1 MLERFLDP
9 TTLCLQPQKCWTSL
23 VEHVPKLD
31 IYSLPHVYATA
42 SGGSRWTAGGQK
54 GRRCPTEVPSQPT
67 AVGRAGVLLVSSCG
81 PLCSVACYKT
91 NSALPTPPPPKT
103 TFLTLFLAFLLGMS
117 PSTLCSFVSS
127 ASSGVSAVGGDRR
140 PRPTTV
146 TTVHTG
152 SKWEPGR
159 RGAGRRLGW
168 PVASVRSHPAVHA
181 QWRTRRKKIFYGH
194 ILYCN
199 SEMFHLSQTAMT
211 PGGTDLTVSG
221 AVHIYTYI

>member
-1 MLERFLDP
+1 MPR
-9 TTLCLQPQKCWTSL
+9 
-23 VEHVPKLD
+23 
-31 IYSLPHVYATA
+31 
-42 SGGSRWTAGGQK
+42 GGT
-54 GRRCPTEVPSQPT
+54 QPT
-67 AVGRAGVLLVSSCG
+67 HHCGKSRSAVSSYC
-81 PLCSVACYKT
+81 PLRSVASYKR
-91 NSALPTPPPPKT
+91 NAALPTSPPPKI
-103 TFLTLFLAFLLGMS
+103 TFLTVFLAFLLGMS

-168 PVASVRSHPAVHA
+168 QGSPAPSRPAVHA
-181 QWRTRRKKIFYGH
+181 PWRTRRKKIFYGH
-194 ILYCN
+194 ILYCD

>member
-1 MLERFLDP
+1 MPRGGVRP
-9 TTLCLQPQKCWTSL
+9 THLCRK
-23 VEHVPKLD
+23 
-31 IYSLPHVYATA
+31 
-42 SGGSRWTAGGQK
+42 SRSAF
-54 GRRCPTEVPSQPT
+54 
-67 AVGRAGVLLVSSCG
+67 SSCG
-81 PLCSVACYKT
+81 PLRSVACHER
-91 NSALPTPPPPKT
+91 NAALPTFPPPKIM
-103 TFLTLFLAFLLGMS
+103 FLTLFLAFLLGMS

-168 PVASVRSHPAVHA
+168 QGSSARSHPAVHA
-181 QWRTRRKKIFYGH
+181 QRRTRRKKIFYGH

-211 PGGTDLTVSG
+211 PGGMDLTVSG
-221 AVHIYTYI
+221 AVHIYIYIHIYKYIYMWV